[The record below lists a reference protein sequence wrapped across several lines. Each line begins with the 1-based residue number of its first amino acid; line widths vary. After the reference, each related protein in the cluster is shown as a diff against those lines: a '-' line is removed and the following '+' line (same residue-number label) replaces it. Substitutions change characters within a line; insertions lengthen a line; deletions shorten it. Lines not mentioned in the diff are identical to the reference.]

1 MASGV
6 NRVGR
11 SRKVAAPTPSQ
22 PVVRVR
28 EGSPWT
34 GLSAVITKE
43 MADHLTSARMFILEI
58 LIVLIAGGTAIAAIN
73 NARSTISS
81 SQFLFL
87 NLFSTTGQNSQVP
100 AFIEFLPIVVPL
112 IAVALV
118 FDSINGEFSKRT
130 MSRILAQPIY
140 RDALLL
146 GKYLGALFTLGLVLT
161 VIWLLII
168 GLGLL
173 RLAVPP
179 DGEQVLRM
187 LCMLLLTIF
196 YGGIWIALAMVFS
209 VAFRSPATAA
219 LASIAVWLFFFFLWD
234 ILVGLVATSLTSDA
248 FSQAQLQL
256 SLGRFSPNTL
266 FGEILTVLLN
276 PTVRSLSL
284 GYLVFGPPPGAV
296 ANAPLPVGQS
306 LLVVWPEITGLIAA
320 TILLFALA
328 YVLFQRQ
335 EIRA

>member
-1 MASGV
+1 MSSGV
-6 NRVGR
+6 RRVGR
-11 SRKVAAPTPSQ
+11 SRRVETAPPPP
-22 PVVRVR
+22 PVVRAR

-43 MADHLTSARMFILEI
+43 MADHLTSIRMVILEF
-58 LIVLIAGGTAIAAIN
+58 LIVIIAGGTALAAISN
-73 NARSTISS
+73 VRSTISS
-81 SQFLFL
+81 DQFLFL
-87 NLFSTTGQNSQVP
+87 NLFASTGQNSQLP
-100 AFIEFLPIVVPL
+100 SFIEFLPLVVPL
-112 IAVALV
+112 ISVSLV

-146 GKYLGALFTLGLVLT
+146 GKYLGALFTMAIVLT
-161 VIWLLII
+161 AIWLLII
-168 GLGLL
+168 GMGLFS
-173 RLAVPP
+173 LAVPP
-179 DGEQVLRM
+179 TGEQVLRM

-234 ILVGLVATSLTSDA
+234 ILVGVIAQALTSDS
-248 FSQAQLQL
+248 FSQAELQL

-266 FGEILTVLLN
+266 YGEILAVLLN
-276 PTVRSLSL
+276 PTIRSLSL
-284 GYLVFGPPPGAV
+284 GYLVFGPPAGAV

>member
-6 NRVGR
+6 KRVGR
-11 SRKVAAPTPSQ
+11 SRREVTPPPPQ
-22 PVVRVR
+22 PVERAR

-58 LIVLIAGGTAIAAIN
+58 LIVLIAGGTALASIN
-73 NARSTISS
+73 NVRSTISS
-81 SQFLFL
+81 DQFLFL
-87 NLFSTTGQNSQVP
+87 NLFTTTGQNSQIP
-100 AFIEFLPIVVPL
+100 AFIDFLPIVVPL
-112 IAVALV
+112 IAIALV

-146 GKYLGALFTLGLVLT
+146 GKFLGAFFTLGLVLT

-168 GLGLL
+168 GMGLFS
-173 RLAVPP
+173 LAVPP
-179 DGEQVLRM
+179 TGEQVMRM
-187 LCMLLLTIF
+187 LFMLLTTIF

-219 LASIAVWLFFFFLWD
+219 LASIAVWLFFFFLWG
-234 ILVGLVATSLTSDA
+234 ILVGLVAQALTSD
-248 FSQAQLQL
+248 SITQAQLQL

-266 FGEILTVLLN
+266 FEEINYVLIN

-284 GYLVFGPPPGAV
+284 ASLFGILPSGAI
-296 ANAPLPVGQS
+296 ADAPLPVGQS
-306 LLVVWPEITGLIAA
+306 LLVVWPQITGLIAA